1 MSRSW
6 TPEEIQVVS
15 KIMKDKGYMSYEEFC
30 EALND
35 QETKRQCY
43 WNYLE
48 KLRRSGITNMYG
60 AAPYLAE
67 EFGLDLNQAKNI
79 LLDWMKNYNPED
91 YEEEI

>member
-15 KIMKDKGYMSYEEFC
+15 KIMKDKGYMSYKEFC
-30 EALND
+30 EALNN
-35 QETKRQCY
+35 QETKRQYY

-48 KLRRSGITNMYG
+48 KLRRSGIINMYG

-67 EFGLDLNQAKNI
+67 EFGLNLDEAKNI
-79 LLDWMKNYNPED
+79 LIDWMKNYDPND

>member
-30 EALND
+30 KALND
-35 QETKRQCY
+35 QETKRQYY

-67 EFGLDLNQAKNI
+67 EFGLNLDEAKNI
-79 LLDWMKNYNPED
+79 LIDWMKNYDPND
-91 YEEEI
+91 YEEEL

>member
-6 TPEEIQVVS
+6 TPEEINVVS
-15 KIMKDKGYMSYEEFC
+15 KIMKDKGYMSYDEFC

-35 QETKRQCY
+35 QETKRQYY

-67 EFGLDLNQAKNI
+67 EFNLNLNDARDI
-79 LLDWMKNYNPED
+79 LLDWMYNYNSKD

>member
-6 TPEEIQVVS
+6 TKEELVIVS
-15 KIMKDKGYMSYEEFC
+15 EWMKENGHMSYEEFC
-30 EALND
+30 EYLND
-35 QETKRQCY
+35 LETKKWCY

-67 EFGLDLNQAKNI
+67 KFGLEEKEAKDI
-79 LLDWMKNYNPED
+79 LIDWMKNYDPND
-91 YEEEI
+91 YEEEL

>member
-1 MSRSW
+1 
-6 TPEEIQVVS
+6 
-15 KIMKDKGYMSYEEFC
+15 MKDKGYMSYEEFC

-60 AAPYLAE
+60 ASPYLAE
-67 EFGLDLNQAKNI
+67 EFGLDLNQAENI
-79 LLDWMKNYNPED
+79 LFDWMKNYNPED

>member
-6 TPEEIQVVS
+6 TPEEINVVS
-15 KIMKDKGYMSYEEFC
+15 KIMKDKGYMGYEEFC

-35 QETKRQCY
+35 QETKRQYY

-67 EFGLDLNQAKNI
+67 EFGLEENEAKDI

>member
-6 TPEEIQVVS
+6 TLEEIQVVS

-35 QETKRQCY
+35 QETKRQYY

-67 EFGLDLNQAKNI
+67 EFSLNLNEAKNI
-79 LLDWMKNYNPED
+79 LIDWMKNYNPDD